1 MFTGI
6 IKNLGKISEITGEK
20 LVIETDADFV
30 DELDDG
36 ASVAINGICLTV
48 ISREKNYFAVDVMP
62 ETMSRTNLKYL
73 RSGDPVNL
81 EMPAM
86 PNSFLAGHI
95 VQGHIDGIAK
105 LQSIANDGNSRVLD
119 FSVPENLA
127 KYIVEKGSIA
137 VNGVSLTVIGSDKD
151 SFTVGIITR
160 TWDQTM
166 FHTLKIGDFA
176 NIETDILA
184 KYIEKLIK
192 R

>member
-1 MFTGI
+1 M
-6 IKNLGKISEITGEK
+6 GKISEITGEK